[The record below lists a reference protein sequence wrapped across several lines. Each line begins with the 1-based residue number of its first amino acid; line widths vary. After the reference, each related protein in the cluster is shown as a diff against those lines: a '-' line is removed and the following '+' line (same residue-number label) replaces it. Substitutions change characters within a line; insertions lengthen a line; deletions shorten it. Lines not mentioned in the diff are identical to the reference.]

1 MDLKFP
7 IVAKTAVDIRKRL
20 FFNEK
25 SPSDYKKKA
34 WIINFIKQLIYI
46 LRFFEYVAGKIKTIT
61 NQKKQGKKKME
72 NVTEKNI
79 SKSNDEKPK
88 VGFIVGNEW
97 LRQCDRIPKVQ
108 HRVGF

>member
-61 NQKKQGKKKME
+61 NQKKQGERRKWRMSLKKIFLKVMM
-72 NVTEKNI
+72 
-79 SKSNDEKPK
+79 KSQKLDSLLETN
-88 VGFIVGNEW
+88 G
-97 LRQCDRIPKVQ
+97 
-108 HRVGF
+108 

>member
-1 MDLKFP
+1 
-7 IVAKTAVDIRKRL
+7 
-20 FFNEK
+20 
-25 SPSDYKKKA
+25 
-34 WIINFIKQLIYI
+34 
-46 LRFFEYVAGKIKTIT
+46 
-61 NQKKQGKKKME
+61 ME